1 MPTLR
6 GDVREAAEA
15 AADGQ
20 WQDPIGGLLAEGW
33 YVVSLMEVKDIGG
46 ENDRWDWVF
55 YNFRSYD
62 MATGEIGGVR
72 AGRTWWTTT
81 NTPDS
86 IAKLKATFHA
96 FDAELDTNTNELLE
110 EDVLI
115 YLDQHVA
122 RQGKMKDQTVN
133 GATAIR
139 ALPDKETEAAGRK
152 L

>member
-1 MPTLR
+1 MPKLR
-6 GDVREAAEA
+6 GDVLDKAEA
-15 AADGQ
+15 AAEGQ
-20 WQDPIGGLLAEGW
+20 WQEPIGGLLPEGW

-55 YNFRSYD
+55 TGFREYD
-62 MATGEIGGVR
+62 METGTIGPSH

-86 IAKLKATFHA
+86 ISKYKATFFA
-96 FDAELDTNTNELLE
+96 FDADLDTDTDTLIG

-139 ALPDKETEAAGRK
+139 PLPNREAATAGRK